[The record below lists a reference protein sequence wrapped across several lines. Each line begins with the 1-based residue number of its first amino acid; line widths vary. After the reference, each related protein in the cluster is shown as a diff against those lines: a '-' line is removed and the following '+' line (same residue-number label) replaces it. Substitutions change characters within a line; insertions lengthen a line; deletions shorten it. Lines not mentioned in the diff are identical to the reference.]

1 MSRRENKENKKEHGE
16 ELSRVGKR
24 GDDLGGKKR
33 GLEGYNSLTYNYMQM
48 NEHTHAA
55 NGREDD
61 QSHAEVHPQA
71 PPHAKQQP
79 AAKLPVKTQV

>member
-1 MSRRENKENKKEHGE
+1 MRKEE
-16 ELSRVGKR
+16 RVG
-24 GDDLGGKKR
+24 
-33 GLEGYNSLTYNYMQM
+33 GLQFSHIIYMQM

-55 NGREDD
+55 SGRDDD

>member
-1 MSRRENKENKKEHGE
+1 MIWEKRRKGWRVTI
-16 ELSRVGKR
+16 LS
-24 GDDLGGKKR
+24 
-33 GLEGYNSLTYNYMQM
+33 YNYMQM

-55 NGREDD
+55 SGRDD
-61 QSHAEVHPQA
+61 NQSHAEVHPQA

>member
-1 MSRRENKENKKEHGE
+1 VVQENRQLKEENEQLRKENSS
-16 ELSRVGKR
+16 LSDEILAYK
-24 GDDLGGKKR
+24 
-33 GLEGYNSLTYNYMQM
+33 TQM